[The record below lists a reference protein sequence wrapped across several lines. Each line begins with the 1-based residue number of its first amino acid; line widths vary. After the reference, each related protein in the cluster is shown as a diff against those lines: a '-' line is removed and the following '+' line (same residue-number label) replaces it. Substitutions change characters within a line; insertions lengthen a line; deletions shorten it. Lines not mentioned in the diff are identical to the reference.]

1 MKFTSIIKRIDNL
14 GRIVLP
20 KDVRR
25 KLKLKEN
32 DEVEIVVGEDGFI
45 ELKKYSAIDEYKD
58 ECITLVNLLEELID
72 KEVIVTDNSS
82 IYICGKKEDLNC
94 IDIPLSKKYIEIL
107 EERKVFNEKTMPTFN
122 ILEEGNELYAKSIV
136 PIIVESSVVGSV
148 AIVSKNKQLN
158 IKDKDIE
165 LLKFAAL
172 ILSNKMQ
179 N

>member
-82 IYICGKKEDLNC
+82 IYVCGKKDDSYINM
-94 IDIPLSKKYIEIL
+94 PLSKKYIEIL
-107 EERKVFNEKTMPTFN
+107 ENRKVFNEKTMPTFN
-122 ILEEGNELYAKSIV
+122 ILEGDGEIYAKSIV
-136 PIIVESSVVGSV
+136 PIIVESSIVGSV

-172 ILSNKMQ
+172 ILSNKIQ

>member
-82 IYICGKKEDLNC
+82 IYVCGKKDDSYINM
-94 IDIPLSKKYIEIL
+94 PLSKKYIEIL
-107 EERKVFNEKTMPTFN
+107 ENRKVFNEKTMPTFN
-122 ILEEGNELYAKSIV
+122 ILEGDGEIYAKSIV
-136 PIIVESSVVGSV
+136 PIIVESSIVGSV

-158 IKDKDIE
+158 IKDN
-165 LLKFAAL
+165 
-172 ILSNKMQ
+172 IL
-179 N
+179 

>member
-1 MKFTSIIKRIDNL
+1 MINL

-32 DEVEIVVGEDGFI
+32 DEVEIGVGEDGFI

-82 IYICGKKEDLNC
+82 IYVCGKKDDSYINM
-94 IDIPLSKKYIEIL
+94 PLSKKYIEIL
-107 EERKVFNEKTMPTFN
+107 ENRKVFNEKTMPTFN
-122 ILEEGNELYAKSIV
+122 ILEGDGEIYAKSIV
-136 PIIVESSVVGSV
+136 PIIVESSIVGSV

-172 ILSNKMQ
+172 ILSNKIQ

>member
-32 DEVEIVVGEDGFI
+32 DEVEIMVGEDGFI

-82 IYICGKKEDLNC
+82 IYVCGKKDDSYINM
-94 IDIPLSKKYIEIL
+94 PLSKKYIEIL
-107 EERKVFNEKTMPTFN
+107 ENRKVFNEKTMPTFN
-122 ILEEGNELYAKSIV
+122 ILEGDGEIYAKSIV
-136 PIIVESSVVGSV
+136 PIIVESSIVGSV

-172 ILSNKMQ
+172 ILSNKIQ